1 MEPRS
6 SSLKRFTSGSNP
18 AGNAPADAHQK
29 GQSLPPRPAIKAWR
43 RAQGASR
50 VRCAGAE
57 EAPPLTRP
65 ALSASKYHGRDGETV
80 LNHTEKRRK
89 APSVTPFIQPTCN
102 DHARPIISP
111 YLGQPQSF
119 LVLFLKRTAFFWPAN
134 RTCRLTLLL
143 TARWWHKTCHASP
156 LPSAALPLCP

>member
-6 SSLKRFTSGSNP
+6 SSSKRFTSGSNP

-29 GQSLPPRPAIKAWR
+29 GQSLPLRPAVKAWR

-111 YLGQPQSF
+111 YLGQPQ
-119 LVLFLKRTAFFWPAN
+119 K
-134 RTCRLTLLL
+134 LLL
-143 TARWWHKTCHASP
+143 FWASGAGKAVP
-156 LPSAALPLCP
+156 YERESCAAFLLLKIISYKEFLYGFFMS

>member
-6 SSLKRFTSGSNP
+6 SSSKRFTSGSNP

-29 GQSLPPRPAIKAWR
+29 GQSLPLRPAVKAWR

-111 YLGQPQSF
+111 YLGQPQKL
-119 LVLFLKRTAFFWPAN
+119 LVIYTVLVATAVGSPRRFA
-134 RTCRLTLLL
+134 
-143 TARWWHKTCHASP
+143 ARDDGVGVVVGCGWWVTPPRRGGA
-156 LPSAALPLCP
+156 